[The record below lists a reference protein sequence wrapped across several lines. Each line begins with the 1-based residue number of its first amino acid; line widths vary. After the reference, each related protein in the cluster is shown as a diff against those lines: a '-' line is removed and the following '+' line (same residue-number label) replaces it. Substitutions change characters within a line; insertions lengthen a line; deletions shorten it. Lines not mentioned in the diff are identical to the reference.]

1 MRATFDALSIR
12 NYRLFATG
20 SLVSNTGTWMQ
31 RVAQDWLVLTLA
43 SAGALGITTGLQ
55 FLPMLLFSPF
65 AGVIADRYPKRN
77 SLIVTQSA
85 MAITAAVLALLAI
98 TGWVTTWHV
107 YVIAFVFGTG
117 AAFDAPIRQSFVNEM
132 VDDGRLANAV
142 AINSASFNLARMIG
156 PAVAGGLIALFGS
169 GRTATGW
176 VILLNAVSYVAV
188 IGSLTRMR
196 QSDLRPTE
204 PIARSRGQLREGI
217 AYVRSRPDL
226 MLVMAVIFCTGTFGL
241 NFQMTT
247 ALMATDVY
255 GKGAGEYGLLGS
267 ILAIGSLAGSLLAA
281 RRASSR
287 QRLVILAA
295 ISFGAAEV
303 VAGLMPSYLSF
314 ALLLPLCGVA
324 SMTVVIAANTFVQ
337 MSVAPQMRGRVM
349 ALYMAIFMGGT
360 PVGAPLLGWVAEQFG
375 ARWTLIGGGALTML
389 GTVIAVIVF
398 ARPQGLAVTA
408 HWQPRPHV
416 EVTVR
421 ESAVAA

>member
-204 PIARSRGQLREGI
+204 PIARSQW
-217 AYVRSRPDL
+217 
-226 MLVMAVIFCTGTFGL
+226 T
-241 NFQMTT
+241 
-247 ALMATDVY
+247 
-255 GKGAGEYGLLGS
+255 
-267 ILAIGSLAGSLLAA
+267 AA
-281 RRASSR
+281 RGHRA
-287 QRLVILAA
+287 
-295 ISFGAAEV
+295 
-303 VAGLMPSYLSF
+303 
-314 ALLLPLCGVA
+314 
-324 SMTVVIAANTFVQ
+324 T
-337 MSVAPQMRGRVM
+337 
-349 ALYMAIFMGGT
+349 
-360 PVGAPLLGWVAEQFG
+360 
-375 ARWTLIGGGALTML
+375 
-389 GTVIAVIVF
+389 
-398 ARPQGLAVTA
+398 
-408 HWQPRPHV
+408 
-416 EVTVR
+416 
-421 ESAVAA
+421 